1 MPSSR
6 QDAAGESTI
15 MFLPVCLWQ
24 GGVGVPG
31 LAKALAKAL
40 AKEVCLLVTRVILGS
55 PA

>member
-31 LAKALAKAL
+31 LAKALAK
-40 AKEVCLLVTRVILGS
+40 EVCLLAARVILGS
-55 PA
+55 RA

>member
-6 QDAAGESTI
+6 RDAAGESTI

-24 GGVGVPG
+24 DGVGVP
-31 LAKALAKAL
+31 ALAEAL
-40 AKEVCLLVTRVILGS
+40 AKEICLLVTWVILGS